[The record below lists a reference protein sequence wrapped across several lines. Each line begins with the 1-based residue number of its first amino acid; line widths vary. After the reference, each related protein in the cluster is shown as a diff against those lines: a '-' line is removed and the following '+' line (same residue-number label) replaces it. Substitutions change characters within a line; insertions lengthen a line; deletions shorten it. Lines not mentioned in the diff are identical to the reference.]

1 MPYTLLFALSVLGI
15 QFNCVLLL
23 ALLLILH
30 CRCDVTKLPG
40 FYVRVSAPTLFMSL
54 LILFVMIAL
63 VIGTIILNKWQ
74 LTKPLGATM
83 FLFYFLF
90 VIQDLARTFEWV

>member
-1 MPYTLLFALSVLGI
+1 
-15 QFNCVLLL
+15 
-23 ALLLILH
+23 
-30 CRCDVTKLPG
+30 
-40 FYVRVSAPTLFMSL
+40 MSL